1 MYRVYLF
8 CDKLGENLVKDCVD
22 NLINIFCINM
32 RMFVFILVKGLCIE
46 IGLRKWVY
54 LY

>member
-8 CDKLGENLVKDCVD
+8 CDKLGENLVKDSIE
-22 NLINIFCINM
+22 NLINIFSISM
-32 RMFVFILVKGLCIE
+32 RMFEFILVKGLCIE